1 VKLLL
6 RESVVDGEEVQVSAL
21 VAHCF
26 SYPAFPE
33 DIEVRVD
40 GLLHGMWLPL
50 RNATVLEDGL
60 VRLIVSFMQHLVR
73 STDTVRVRKAYAA
86 NTPRKPEAP

>member
-1 VKLLL
+1 VKLHL
-6 RESVVDGEEVQVSAL
+6 REPIVDGEEVLVSDL

-40 GLLHGMWLPL
+40 GLLRGMWLPL

-60 VRLIVSFMQHLVR
+60 VRLILSFMQHLVR
-73 STDTVRVRKAYAA
+73 STDTIRVRKAIAA
-86 NTPRKPEAP
+86 NTQRKPEEP